1 MFSGIRKWF
10 HLGLRT
16 YQVVKKY
23 TPRLM
28 KTVAYNPSS
37 LEVDFANAL
46 VILQKDIQKHLQGNQ
61 IVNIES
67 NINRDN
73 PMVKFSLVDK
83 DGDPHEIV
91 VRIVQIPDK
100 F

>member
-1 MFSGIRKWF
+1 
-10 HLGLRT
+10 
-16 YQVVKKY
+16 
-23 TPRLM
+23 M
-28 KTVAYNPSS
+28 KTAAYNPSS

-46 VILQKDIQKHLQGNQ
+46 IILQKDIEKHLQGNQ

-91 VRIVQIPDK
+91 VRIIQIPDK